1 MNEKVLL
8 LIVMLFSGNI
18 LFAQSPDPNFH
29 IYLLMGQ
36 SNMAGRGKITDE
48 FKNIQHVNLQ
58 MLDSNYKWVQAKH
71 PLHFDKPKVAGVGP
85 GLSFGIAMA
94 QNSPSVKIGLVP
106 CAVGG
111 TSINKWSPGV
121 YDKATNTYPYDDAV
135 KRIREAMKY
144 GVVKG
149 VIWHQGGA
157 DRNHADTYLEKLT
170 TFINRIRTLVNNPQL
185 PFVAGELG
193 IFKLQSENIN
203 INNVL
208 KELPQSVTNTAVA
221 SSEGLKDKGDATHFD
236 SSSADELGKRFAEKM
251 IALQAEQQSNI
262 KKTKK

>member
-94 QNSPSVKIGLVP
+94 ENNPSVKIGLVP

-111 TSINKWSPGV
+111 TNIDKWVPGA
-121 YDKATNTYPYDDAV
+121 YDKATNTHPYDDAV
-135 KRIREAMKY
+135 KRIQEAMKY

-149 VIWHQGGA
+149 VIWHQGEA
-157 DRNHADTYLEKLT
+157 NSSNASTYLGKLT
-170 TFINRIRTLVNNPQL
+170 ILIDSVRTLVNNPQL

-193 IFKLQSENIN
+193 DFKPQYQN

-221 SSEGLKDKGDATHFD
+221 SSEGLKDKGDTTHFD
-236 SSSADELGKRFAEKM
+236 GPSANEFGKRFAAKM
-251 IALQAEQQSNI
+251 IELQSAQKSNT